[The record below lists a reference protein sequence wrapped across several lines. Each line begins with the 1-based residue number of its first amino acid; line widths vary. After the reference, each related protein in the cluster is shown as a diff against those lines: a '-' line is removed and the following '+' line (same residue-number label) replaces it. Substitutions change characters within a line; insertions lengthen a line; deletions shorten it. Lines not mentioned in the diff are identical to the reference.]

1 MAWVTPRI
9 WSIGQLVT
17 AADLNE
23 QVRDNFTFLKSLV
36 NDDGKIPALSLTYFA
51 TLDGTNLTGVVH
63 LNTAN
68 TITDGVQDF
77 NGGANVRLIIPI
89 GVNKWSAP

>member
-23 QVRDNFTFLKSLV
+23 QVRDNFIFLKSLV
-36 NDDGKIPALSLTYFA
+36 NDDGKIPAISSTYFA

-63 LNTAN
+63 LHTAN
-68 TITDGVQDF
+68 TITDGVQNF
-77 NGGANVRLIIPI
+77 NGGSTVRLIIPV
-89 GVNKWSAP
+89 GVNKWAAP